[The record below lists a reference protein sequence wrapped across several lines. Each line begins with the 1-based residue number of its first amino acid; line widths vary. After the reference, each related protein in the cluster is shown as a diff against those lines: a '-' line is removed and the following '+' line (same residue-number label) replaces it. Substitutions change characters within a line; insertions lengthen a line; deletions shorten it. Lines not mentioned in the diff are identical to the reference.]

1 MYILSV
7 LSGAFLSVLSDVSR
21 SGILIS
27 LYNLWF
33 DDQSVVSVAHRILIF
48 LIFLLGGLVH
58 GVKLLGKLFRSFL
71 IGREMK
77 ILGAVSGNTK
87 KAINKL
93 MIDDIKLIIQ
103 FHKMIILVTK
113 V

>member
-1 MYILSV
+1 M
-7 LSGAFLSVLSDVSR
+7 SGAFLSVLSDVLR

-33 DDQSVVSVAHRILIF
+33 DDQSVVGVAHRILIF
-48 LIFLLGGLVH
+48 FIFLLGGLVH
-58 GVKLLGKLFRSFL
+58 GVKLLGKLFCSFL

-87 KAINKL
+87 KVINKL
-93 MIDDIKLIIQ
+93 IIDDIKLIIQ
-103 FHKMIILVTK
+103 FRKMIILVKK